1 MSRVSMTARMS
12 LLFMLAFTAVL
23 TVAGLSFY
31 QLCKLHFQ
39 TRDQQSLVE
48 KLHSTQAILDE
59 LDSIE
64 QFAAYTPRLRA
75 LLGTHQGLTTVIQ
88 DAEQRLFFVASER
101 PEASVQVN
109 DHEWFSAAVEPGMWT
124 WHNDQHM
131 YRGMTADMP
140 VAGQTEP
147 LKVML
152 VLDVTHHMVFFQT
165 ILRWF
170 WIELAISALV
180 SAGLGWAVARSGLR
194 PLKTVTQV
202 AASISATSLKK
213 RIALAPVPAELQPLV
228 STFNAMLARLED
240 DFTRLANF
248 SADIAHELRTPVGN
262 LLTHTEV
269 ILSRNRNIEDYQ
281 DNLHSNLE
289 ELQRMSR
296 MIDDMLFLAKSDNG
310 LLAQQNLEIDLE
322 SMLEKLLEY
331 YRLLGDE
338 RGIALEFS
346 GTGHIQGDEQMLRRA
361 ISNLLS
367 NALRYTPRGQAVS
380 VRLSHSA
387 AGTRL
392 SVANPGGTIDSEHLE
407 RVFDRFY
414 RADPA
419 RREGG
424 GHNVGLGLAIT
435 RSIVEAHQGRIW
447 CTSSNGWTTFH
458 MEFPMQQPIA

>member
-1 MSRVSMTARMS
+1 MSRFSMTARMS
-12 LLFMLAFTAVL
+12 LLFMFAFTAVL

-39 TRDQQSLVE
+39 SRDQQALVE
-48 KLHSTQAILDE
+48 KLQSTQFILGD
-59 LDSIE
+59 LQSLE
-64 QFAAYTPRLRA
+64 QFAVAIPRLRA
-75 LLGTHQGLTTVIQ
+75 LLGSHQGLTTVIQ
-88 DAEQRLFFVASER
+88 DAAQRRLFVA
-101 PEASVQVN
+101 PEHPEVSVQAN
-109 DHEWFSAAVEPGMWT
+109 DPEWFRAAAEPGMWT
-124 WHNDQHM
+124 WHNDQRM
-131 YRGMTADMP
+131 YRGMTAHMA
-140 VAGQTEP
+140 VAGQPQP
-147 LKVML
+147 LRVML
-152 VLDVTHHMVFFQT
+152 VLDVTHHMVFFET

-228 STFNAMLARLED
+228 LTFNAMLARLED

-248 SADIAHELRTPVGN
+248 SADIAHELRTPLGN

-269 ILSRNRNIEDYQ
+269 ILSRNRALEDYQ
-281 DNLHSNLE
+281 ENLHSNLE

-310 LLAQQNLEIDLE
+310 LLAQQNLQIDLE

-338 RGIALEFS
+338 RGIDLKFS
-346 GTGHIQGDEQMLRRA
+346 GSGHMYGDEQMLRRA
-361 ISNLLS
+361 IANLLS
-367 NALRYTPRGQAVS
+367 NALRYTPRGQAIRVS
-380 VRLSHSA
+380 LRHSD

-424 GHNVGLGLAIT
+424 GHNAGLGLAIT

-458 MEFPMQQPIA
+458 MEFPALASTA

>member
-1 MSRVSMTARMS
+1 MSRFSMTARMS

-39 TRDQQSLVE
+39 SRDQQALVE
-48 KLHSTQAILDE
+48 KLRSTQTILGE
-59 LDSIE
+59 LSSIE
-64 QFAAYTPRLRA
+64 QFAAFIPRLRA

-88 DAEQRLFFVASER
+88 DAEQRRIFVASER
-101 PEASVQVN
+101 SEASAQAN
-109 DHEWFSAAVEPGMWT
+109 DPEWFRAAVKPGMWT
-124 WHNDQHM
+124 WHNDQRM
-131 YRGMTADMP
+131 YRGMTADMAI
-140 VAGQTEP
+140 AGQPQP
-147 LKVML
+147 LRVML
-152 VLDVTHHMVFFQT
+152 VLDVTHHMVFFET

-248 SADIAHELRTPVGN
+248 SADIAHELRTPLGN

-269 ILSRNRNIEDYQ
+269 ILSRNRTLEDYQ
-281 DNLHSNLE
+281 ENLHSNLE

-338 RGIALEFS
+338 RGIDLEFS
-346 GTGHIQGDEQMLRRA
+346 GSGHMYGDEQMLRRA
-361 ISNLLS
+361 VSNLLS
-367 NALRYTPRGQAVS
+367 NALRYTPRGQTIRVTL
-380 VRLSHSA
+380 RHSD

-419 RREGG
+419 RREGC
-424 GHNVGLGLAIT
+424 GHNAGLGLAIT

-458 MEFPMQQPIA
+458 MEFPALASMA